1 MMGCVATAEIDN
13 RFGKISRTLKSG
25 CRVGSV
31 RYSYDL
37 QNAAM
42 SRSRQLERL
51 LQIDNLLRDGERQ
64 TTATLARA
72 CEVSDRTMSGDL
84 AFLRDRYQAP
94 LMFSRK
100 RGWFY
105 TDLTWR
111 LPSIPLSSGELL
123 ALTLG
128 SQMLSRYT
136 GLYERELRDALE
148 QLTKRLPEPIGIDL
162 QQLADERM
170 VFGVGAQTAIDPDI
184 WRVVVEGTRS
194 RRRLWVRYFAAS
206 SREVSEREFDPY
218 LIHILRGTNPY
229 LIGYCHLRQDIRW
242 FRIDRIRRV
251 RLLEVEFEPD
261 PTFEA
266 QKHLDRI
273 FQAEAGGEPVA
284 VEICFD
290 AQTAPFVR
298 ERQWHS
304 SQKIEACEDG
314 AIVLRFTACGIND
327 IKRWVLGYGKGAM
340 VRKPQ
345 KLVDLVQREVETM
358 ARQYES

>member
-1 MMGCVATAEIDN
+1 
-13 RFGKISRTLKSG
+13 
-25 CRVGSV
+25 
-31 RYSYDL
+31 
-37 QNAAM
+37 M
-42 SRSRQLERL
+42 SKSRQLERL
-51 LQIDNLLRDGERQ
+51 LQIDNLLRGGERQ
-64 TTATLARA
+64 TTKTLARA
-72 CEVSDRTMSGDL
+72 CEVSDRTMSDDL
-84 AFLRDRYQAP
+84 TFLRDRYQAP

-100 RGWFY
+100 RGWYY

-128 SQMLSRYT
+128 SQMLSGYT

-148 QLTKRLPEPIGIDL
+148 QLAKRLHPPFAPLSKGGWGDIDL

-184 WRVVVEGTRS
+184 WRIVVEGTRS

-206 SREVSEREFDPY
+206 KREVSEREFDPY
-218 LIHILRGTNPY
+218 LIHVLRANPY
-229 LIGYCHLRQDIRW
+229 LIGYCHLRQEIRW
-242 FRIDRIRRV
+242 FRIDRIRQV
-251 RLLEVEFEPD
+251 RLLDVKFEPN
-261 PTFEA
+261 PRFEA

-273 FQAEAGGEPVA
+273 FQAEAGGDPVA
-284 VEICFD
+284 VEIWFD

-304 SQKIEACEDG
+304 SQEIEECEDG
-314 AIVLRFTACGIND
+314 SIVLRFTACGIND

-358 ARQYES
+358 ARQYESGAFES